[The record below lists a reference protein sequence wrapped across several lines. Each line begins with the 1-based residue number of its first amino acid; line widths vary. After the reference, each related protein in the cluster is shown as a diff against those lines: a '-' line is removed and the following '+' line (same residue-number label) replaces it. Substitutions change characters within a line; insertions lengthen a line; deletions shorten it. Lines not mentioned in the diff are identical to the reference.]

1 MNDTAHE
8 PPRIAGPVPH
18 PNRPRV
24 LPPPGAWDTHAHIF
38 GPSDKFPYQPGRGY
52 TTDAPAQRFIAVLD
66 HLGFTNGLV
75 VQGNGTGS
83 KSLR

>member
-24 LPPPGAWDTHAHIF
+24 PPPPGAWDTHAHIF

-52 TTDAPAQRFIAVLD
+52 TPDAPAQRFIAVLD